1 MTITEINQEEAITK
15 LTNIEPSFA
24 EILSLYGPPPLW
36 KRKEGFPTLIRIILE
51 QQVSLASAK
60 AAFDRLVISSGTVT
74 PTRFLE
80 FTDDELKAIGF
91 SRQKTGYGRHL
102 SQSIIEGSVD
112 LENLDHLT
120 DDEIR
125 QTLTQVKGIGIWTA
139 NIYLLM
145 AMQRADIWPKGDIA
159 LAAAYKQIKN
169 LDKRPTN
176 DEMVIISNHWRPY
189 RSVAARLLWHRYLSA
204 GK

>member
-1 MTITEINQEEAITK
+1 MTITKINQEEVITK
-15 LTNIEPSFA
+15 LTRIEPSFA
-24 EILSLYGPPPLW
+24 EILALHGPPPLW

-91 SRQKTGYGRHL
+91 SRQKTAYGRHL
-102 SQSIIEGSVD
+102 SRSIIGGSVE

-176 DEMVIISNHWRPY
+176 DEMVIISNQWKPY
-189 RSVAARLLWHRYLSA
+189 RSVAARLLWHSYLSA